1 MKHKAIDQVL
11 GRAEAAKGD
20 SDFTYF
26 FSLLLAAEALAKT
39 VILGMVA
46 AISDE
51 KDRNRYRLEHALIH
65 ADGLGDWGRVL
76 DDALTGPASQYLLI
90 EARSEQGQLT
100 KPCKED
106 QWQHGAVAALKTALD
121 HLGTESEG
129 VPVKTDMKRWF
140 RLFATLRNST
150 RGHGATKPAEAAK
163 AAKYLVYSIDLFY
176 RNFGLFT
183 KPWAYLHRNLSGKY
197 RVSPIADSCAPFEYL
212 KADNTQSLPNG
223 VYLAWSAPRRV
234 PLIQSDPELQ
244 DFFFPNGGL
253 SGRSFELLSYFTG
266 NKLSGDA
273 ADYTTPPGTLPASE
287 TEGHGELLARGN
299 CFSNAPDLI
308 RDYVARPKLEQE
320 LLQLLLD
327 DKRPIITLVG
337 RGGIEKTVLALKVI
351 QSVYDKERYEAIIWL
366 SARDVDL
373 QLSGP
378 KPVRPVVV
386 SPNDMGRLYAS
397 LVLGSDEIK
406 AKDFNARE
414 FFEKQ
419 LQNCT
424 VGATLFVF
432 DNFETTQ
439 NPVEMFNWV
448 DSFLRLPNKALIT
461 TRLRDFKGDYPVEV
475 SGMDDLEARNLVK
488 QTAAHLEITHLL
500 TPEYVDE
507 LIRQSEG
514 HPYVIKILLG
524 EVSKAGR
531 AANVPRLVAGSEDIL
546 TALFE
551 RTYAAITPCAQRAFL
566 TLSAWNSAVPR
577 LALEAVLL
585 RSTQERNEVEK
596 GIDSLLQFS
605 MAEVQIAIADNQE
618 FISLPL
624 VASVFG
630 KKKLNISPFKVAVQ
644 SDVEILRMLGP
655 TRFTDIHLS
664 LAKRL
669 ESFIANISRR
679 VETGAS
685 FESYSPI
692 LEMICRAYN
701 PGWLLLARWHMETR
715 TEDGYAKAKD
725 ELKRFLENE
734 PSSDEAAEA
743 WRMLAEACF
752 RTGDALGEIH
762 AFTERAQITSV
773 PFYDVSNTANRL
785 NELLHSRQL
794 EIDRDEKRALA
805 QRILTVLDSR
815 RSEAGAD
822 DYSSMAW
829 LAIHLGQENKAR
841 EYAQAGLALDA
852 DHYHSGRILE
862 RLSRR

>member
-1 MKHKAIDQVL
+1 MARSDWTTATIESLLQSGAITVHKDGNHGSDYPRVEEFGLKGVSFLTAKSLSAGRVDIDGAPRLAEDKADKLRFGFLKPNDVL
-11 GRAEAAKGD
+11 LSHNATVGRVAVVPKFNGRALIGTSLTSFRLNPTKLSPRYFAAYLSGI
-20 SDFTYF
+20 DFQQQ
-26 FSLLLAAEALAKT
+26 LAAVMSQT
-39 VILGMVA
+39 T
-46 AISDE
+46 
-51 KDRNRYRLEHALIH
+51 RNQVPITAQRRLH
-65 ADGLGDWGRVL
+65 VVVPY
-76 DDALTGPASQYLLI
+76 LT
-90 EARSEQGQLT
+90 
-100 KPCKED
+100 D
-106 QWQHGAVAALKTALD
+106 
-121 HLGTESEG
+121 
-129 VPVKTDMKRWF
+129 
-140 RLFATLRNST
+140 
-150 RGHGATKPAEAAK
+150 
-163 AAKYLVYSIDLFY
+163 
-176 RNFGLFT
+176 
-183 KPWAYLHRNLSGKY
+183 
-197 RVSPIADSCAPFEYL
+197 
-212 KADNTQSLPNG
+212 
-223 VYLAWSAPRRV
+223 
-234 PLIQSDPELQ
+234 
-244 DFFFPNGGL
+244 
-253 SGRSFELLSYFTG
+253 

-273 ADYTTPPGTLPASE
+273 TEYVTPPGNLPASE
-287 TEGHGELLARGN
+287 TEGHGELLARGK

-308 RDYVARPKLEQE
+308 RDYVSRPRLEQE

-327 DKRPIITLVG
+327 DKRPIVTLVG
-337 RGGIEKTVLALKVI
+337 RGGIGKTVLALKVI
-351 QSVYDKERYEAIIWL
+351 QCLYDKERYESVVWL

-386 SPNDMGRLYAS
+386 SPDDMGRLYAS
-397 LVLGSDEIK
+397 LVLSAGEMK
-406 AKDFNARE
+406 AKGFNARE
-414 FFEKQ
+414 FLEKQ
-419 LQNCT
+419 LQNCE
-424 VGATLFVF
+424 VGSTLFVF

-475 SGMDDLEARNLVK
+475 TGMDEREARKLVQ

-500 TPEYVDE
+500 TPEYIDE
-507 LIRQSEG
+507 LISQSEG

-551 RTYAAITPCAQRAFL
+551 RTYAALTPCAQRAFL

-577 LALEAVLL
+577 LGLEAVLL
-585 RSTQERNEVEK
+585 RSTEERNEVER

-605 MAEVQIAIADNQE
+605 MAEVQIAAADNQE

-630 KKKLNISPFKVAVQ
+630 KKKLNISPFKMAVQ

-655 TRFTDIHLS
+655 TRFTDSHLS

-669 ESFIANISRR
+669 ESFIANVSRR

-701 PGWLLLARWHMETR
+701 PGWLLLARWHMESR
-715 TEDGYAKAKD
+715 TTDGYANAKD
-725 ELKRFLENE
+725 KLKRFLENE
-734 PSSDEAAEA
+734 PSADEAAEA

-752 RTGDALGEIH
+752 RTADALGEIH

-785 NELLHSRQL
+785 NELLHTRQL

-815 RSEAGAD
+815 RSEAAAD
-822 DYSSMAW
+822 DYSRMAW
-829 LAIHLGQENKAR
+829 LAIHLGQ
-841 EYAQAGLALDA
+841 
-852 DHYHSGRILE
+852 
-862 RLSRR
+862 